1 MHHVYCDLRLNVDYL
16 MTMRKCSIRCP
27 TRFAGTLKFH
37 KGVKFTPVCVR
48 RDHRSRRFGG
58 TSQLNVGRCD
68 FLSNFYDERSHRLTR
83 STGNL

>member
-48 RDHRSRRFGG
+48 RDRVIIDLGVSVA
-58 TSQLNVGRCD
+58 L
-68 FLSNFYDERSHRLTR
+68 LSSMLGDAISYPIFTMSVAID
-83 STGNL
+83 